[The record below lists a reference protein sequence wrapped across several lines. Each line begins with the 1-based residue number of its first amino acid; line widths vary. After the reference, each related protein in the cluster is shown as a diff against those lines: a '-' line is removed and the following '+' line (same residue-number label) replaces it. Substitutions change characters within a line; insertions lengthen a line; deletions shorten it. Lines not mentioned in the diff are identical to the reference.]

1 MAKRIIV
8 GLSGAS
14 GVIYGIRTLMHLR
27 AIEDVE
33 THLVLTEGGRINIQ
47 VETDDAV
54 SDVLALAD
62 VVHRDDNL
70 AAKISSGSFQTDG
83 MIVIPCSIKSLS
95 GIVNSYADN
104 LLCRAAD
111 VCLKEKRKLVL
122 VLRETPL
129 HKGHLELMMKAA
141 DLGAMMLPPM
151 PAFYHQPKTI
161 DDIIDQTVG
170 KVFDYF
176 EIDHHLFR
184 RWGEKREES
193 SNE

>member
-47 VETDDAV
+47 VETDIPV

-70 AAKISSGSFQTDG
+70 AAKISSGSFKTDG

-184 RWGEKREES
+184 RWGEKRAKS
-193 SNE
+193 SGD